1 MSRHD
6 RVNKYLAEVLKRKG
20 FTTRVEPVIPTP
32 AGIRYPDLVVWKDG
46 MCMVLDTT
54 IVSDHKNPDDAH
66 ERKVVYY
73 DQPAIRGWAEV
84 VSGIAADEVKFSACV
99 LTWRGVPSQRS
110 VRELQ
115 TIGVTKSNWQLLS
128 IKTLEGG
135 VECYAHF
142 SKATEAFRTHS

>member
-6 RVNKYLAEVLKRKG
+6 RVNKYLAEVLKRRG
-20 FTTRVEPVIPTP
+20 FTTRVEPAIPTP
-32 AGIRYPDLVVWKDG
+32 AGIRYLDLVVWKDG

-54 IVSDHKNPDDAH
+54 IVSDHKNPDNAH